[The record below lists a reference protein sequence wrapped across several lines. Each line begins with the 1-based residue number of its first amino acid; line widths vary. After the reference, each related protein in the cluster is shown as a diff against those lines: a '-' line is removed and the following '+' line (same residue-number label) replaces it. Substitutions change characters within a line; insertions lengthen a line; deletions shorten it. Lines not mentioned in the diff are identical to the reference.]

1 MAENE
6 SSQERTEEA
15 TPKRQREAREK
26 GQIPRSRELNTML
39 VLMAS
44 AGGMLL
50 LGRQM
55 AEDLL
60 ALFRGGLSFGR
71 AEVFDVTAMQH
82 ALVAAIGDA
91 LIALTPLMIV
101 LVVVALLAPVALGG
115 WSFSPKSMTPK
126 LDKLN
131 PIKGLGRVF
140 GARGL
145 MELVK
150 AFAKF
155 SVISVCAVFILLSLA
170 PDLLSL
176 GNGFLH
182 TDLARAAALVG
193 WSFLA
198 MSASLILIALID
210 VPFQLWEHNRQLK
223 MTRQEVKD
231 EYKETEGRPEV
242 KARIRQLQR
251 EMAERRMMEEVPR
264 ADVVVTNPTH
274 FAVALKYGRKMNA
287 PKVVAKGA
295 DLIAANIR
303 RVAAEHKV
311 PMFEAPPLARALYH
325 HTELNQEI
333 DAGLYVAVA
342 QVLAYVYQLRTRR
355 EAGEEPPPRPGDL
368 PIPEHLR
375 DDDQDTAH

>member
-15 TPKRQREAREK
+15 TPKRRREAREK

-39 VLMAS
+39 VLLAA
-44 AGGMLL
+44 AGALLVIGDKVLDDL
-50 LGRQM
+50 LG
-55 AEDLL
+55 
-60 ALFRGGLSFGR
+60 LFRKGLSFER
-71 AEVFDVTAMQH
+71 VQVFDVSAMQD
-82 ALVAAIGDA
+82 ALMAAIRDA

-115 WSFSPKSMTPK
+115 WSFSPKSMAPK

-155 SVISVCAVFILLSLA
+155 SVISVSAVFILWGLA
-170 PDLLSL
+170 ADLLSL
-176 GNGFLH
+176 GNGYLH
-182 TDLARAAALVG
+182 TDLARASELVG

-198 MSASLILIALID
+198 MSTSLIFIVLID
-210 VPFQLWEHNRQLK
+210 VPFQLWEHHRQLK

-303 RVAAEHKV
+303 RVAAEHNV
-311 PMFEAPPLARALYH
+311 PTFEAPPLARALYH

-355 EAGEEPPPRPGDL
+355 EAGEEPPARPGDL

-375 DDDQDTAH
+375 DDDQSTP